1 MVKSASFEIWGTRF
15 WDFYPEVFPNY
26 KKAMEAAFSLNTQWE
41 KDGSMTG
48 VPYLSHA
55 ADGFSDKLYARN
67 AGRPR
72 GDYERDWVKEMADD
86 DQLINIIPV
95 EGPILRNGDACS
107 YGTQNYRDWML
118 YASELKQCVGHIFY
132 INTPGGSAYS
142 KNDFQYAIDRVRAK
156 GQPVI
161 ALIDG
166 LCASAGMA
174 LAAMCDRIYFI
185 NPMDRIGCIGTMC
198 AFYATPN
205 GAINTRTQERYVEI
219 YGKESPFKNKEYRDA
234 AEGDNNELQ
243 TEVDELNNQFQTLVR
258 TYRPSV
264 TEEQLT
270 GRIYNAGDVIGSL
283 TDGQSTLSDCIDIV
297 LQMAGVQQ
305 KPASASSSTGGNSGT
320 NEQRTNEINNPKN
333 NLTMKEYPKIMA
345 ALGLNELG
353 VGKDESIYLHVDLAK
368 GLENALT
375 QAEQDKTSLD
385 AKVDEVSK
393 LNARIEEMKQE
404 HEKAIADLKQAHQT
418 AIEEL
423 NQTHEAAVQTL
434 NEAHLAD
441 TKTLQDTHEE
451 ALNAASSATEAA
463 NKQLEETKSQLA
475 AKEAELKEL
484 SGVTT
489 QAPKPETPPT
499 DNALGATKTE
509 PELATKPIF
518 HDGMSLDEA
527 SKAYKERLS
536 KLNNRFNKK

>member
-1 MVKSASFEIWGTRF
+1 
-15 WDFYPEVFPNY
+15 
-26 KKAMEAAFSLNTQWE
+26 
-41 KDGSMTG
+41 MTG

-55 ADGFSDKLYARN
+55 ADGFTERIYAGN
-67 AGRPR
+67 A
-72 GDYERDWVKEMADD
+72 ERISWREDLEDD
-86 DQLINIIPV
+86 DQVINIIPV

-107 YGTQNYRDWML
+107 YGSQNYRDQML
-118 YASELKQCVGHIFY
+118 RASDIPQCVGHIFY

-142 KNDFQYAIDRVRAK
+142 KNDFQYAIDRIRAK

-205 GAINTRTQERYVEI
+205 GAIDTRTQERYVEI

-234 AEGDNNELQ
+234 AEGDNNDLQ
-243 TEVDELNNQFQTLVR
+243 AEVDELNSQFQTLVR

-264 TEEQLT
+264 TEEQLM

-283 TDGQSTLSDCIDIV
+283 TDGQSTLGDCINTV
-297 LQMAGVQQ
+297 LQMAGVQK
-305 KPASASSSTGGNSGT
+305 KPASAFSSTGGNSGT
-320 NEQRTNEINNPKN
+320 NEQKTNEINNPKN

-353 VGKDESIYLHVDLAK
+353 IGKDESIYLHVDLAE
-368 GLENALT
+368 GLESALT
-375 QAEQDKTSLD
+375 QAEHDKTSLD
-385 AKVDEVSK
+385 AKVDEVTK

-404 HEKAIADLKQAHQT
+404 HEKAIGDLKQAHQT

-423 NQTHEAAVQTL
+423 NRIHEEAVQAL
-434 NEAHLAD
+434 NDTHLAD

-451 ALNAASSATEAA
+451 ALNAANSATEAA
-463 NKQLEETKSQLA
+463 NKQLEEAQKQLA

-484 SGVTT
+484 SGATT
-489 QAPKPETPPT
+489 QAPKPETPPA

-509 PELATKPIF
+509 PELATKPVF
-518 HDGMSLDEA
+518 HDGMSLNDA
-527 SKAYKERLS
+527 SKAYKERMS
-536 KLNNRFNKK
+536 KLSNRFNKK

>member
-1 MVKSASFEIWGTRF
+1 MAKSASFEILGTRF

-41 KDGSMTG
+41 KDGGMTG

-55 ADGFSDKLYARN
+55 VDGFTERIYAGN
-67 AGRPR
+67 A
-72 GDYERDWVKEMADD
+72 ERISWREDLEDD
-86 DQLINIIPV
+86 DQVINIIPV

-107 YGTQNYRDWML
+107 YGSQNYRDQML
-118 YASELKQCVGHIFY
+118 RASDIPQCVGHIFY

-142 KNDFQYAIDRVRAK
+142 KNDFQYAIDRIRAK

-205 GAINTRTQERYVEI
+205 GAIDTRTKERYVEI

-234 AEGDNNELQ
+234 AEGDNNDLQ
-243 TEVDELNNQFQTLVR
+243 AEVDELNSQFQTLVR

-283 TDGQSTLSDCIDIV
+283 TDGQSTLGDCINTV
-297 LQMAGVQQ
+297 LQMAGVQK
-305 KPASASSSTGGNSGT
+305 KPASESSSTGGNSGT
-320 NEQRTNEINNPKN
+320 NEQKTNEINNPKN

-353 VGKDESIYLHVDLAK
+353 IGKDESIYLHVDLAE
-368 GLENALT
+368 GLESALT
-375 QAEQDKTSLD
+375 QAEHDKTSLD
-385 AKVDEVSK
+385 AKVDEVTK

-404 HEKAIADLKQAHQT
+404 HEKAIGDLKQAHQT

-423 NQTHEAAVQTL
+423 NRIHEEAVQAL
-434 NEAHLAD
+434 NDTHLAD

-451 ALNAASSATEAA
+451 ALNAANSATEAA
-463 NKQLEETKSQLA
+463 NKQLEEAQKQLA

-484 SGVTT
+484 SGATT
-489 QAPKPETPPT
+489 QAPKPETPPA
-499 DNALGATKTE
+499 DNALGATETE
-509 PELATKPIF
+509 PELAAKPVF
-518 HDGMSLDEA
+518 HDGMSLNEA
-527 SKAYKERLS
+527 SKAYKERMS

>member
-1 MVKSASFEIWGTRF
+1 MAKSASFEILGTRF

-55 ADGFSDKLYARN
+55 ADGFIEKIYAGN
-67 AGRPR
+67 A
-72 GDYERDWVKEMADD
+72 ERISWWEDLEDD
-86 DQLINIIPV
+86 DQVINIIPV

-107 YGTQNYRDWML
+107 YGSQNYRDQML
-118 YASELKQCVGHIFY
+118 RASDISQCVGHIFY
-132 INTPGGSAYS
+132 INTPGGSAFS
-142 KNDFQYAIDRVRAK
+142 KNDFQYAIDQVRAK

-205 GAINTRTQERYVEI
+205 GAIDTRTQERYVEV
-219 YGKESPFKNKEYRDA
+219 YGKESPFKNKEFRDA
-234 AEGDNNELQ
+234 AEGDDNELQ
-243 TEVDELNNQFQTLVR
+243 TEVDELNTQFQTLVR

-270 GRIYNAGDVIGSL
+270 GRIYYAGDVIGSL
-283 TDGQSTLSDCIDIV
+283 TDGQSTLSDCINIV

-305 KPASASSSTGGNSGT
+305 KPASASSSTAGSSGT

-353 VGKDESIYLHVDLAK
+353 VGKDESIYLHVDLAE
-368 GLENALT
+368 GLENTLT
-375 QAEQDKTSLD
+375 QAEQNKTSLD
-385 AKVDEVSK
+385 AKVDEVTK

-404 HEKAIADLKQAHQT
+404 HEKAIADLNQAHQI

-423 NQTHEAAVQTL
+423 NRTHEEAVKTL
-434 NEAHLAD
+434 NDAHLAD
-441 TKTLQDTHEE
+441 IKTLQDSHEE
-451 ALNAASSATEAA
+451 VLNVANAATEAA
-463 NKQLEETKSQLA
+463 NKQFEEAQKQLA

-499 DNALGATKTE
+499 DNAVGATETE
-509 PELATKPIF
+509 PELAAKPVY

-527 SKAYKERLS
+527 SKAYKERMS
-536 KLNNRFNKK
+536 KLDNRFNK